1 MHRSKFSS
9 AQQAQCTLLC
19 ALCMCMHSAGV
30 LQDQFKRR
38 HHHHSTCMAPNPGAV
53 HMQRK
58 CQVPHRV
65 DGIHLAER
73 PGGLHALLL
82 APALARQVARIAA
95 QEQRPR
101 ARCAPEHVRGAAVL
115 LRHAAQDS
123 STAWIKLLYTC
134 RSSTC
139 GKLKRC
145 ARAAACLHVKVGFR
159 QQVRVILVRV
169 FLMGLRLAL
178 LLGRNLPLRQ
188 ACTERLVGALASTGQ
203 YHASALKKRQC
214 LQA

>member
-1 MHRSKFSS
+1 MHRLKFSS
-9 AQQAQCTLLC
+9 APQAQCTILC
-19 ALCMCMHSAGV
+19 ALRMCMHGAGV

-38 HHHHSTCMAPNPGAV
+38 HHHPSTCTAPNPDAM

-101 ARCAPEHVRGAAVL
+101 ARRAPEHVRGAAVL

-123 STAWIKLLYTC
+123 RAALNELLHMC

-139 GKLKRC
+139 GKMKRY
-145 ARAAACLHVKVGFR
+145 ARAAACLYVKVGFC

-169 FLMGLRLAL
+169 FLVDLQLAL

-188 ACTERLVGALASTGQ
+188 ACTVRTGGC
-203 YHASALKKRQC
+203 SG
-214 LQA
+214 